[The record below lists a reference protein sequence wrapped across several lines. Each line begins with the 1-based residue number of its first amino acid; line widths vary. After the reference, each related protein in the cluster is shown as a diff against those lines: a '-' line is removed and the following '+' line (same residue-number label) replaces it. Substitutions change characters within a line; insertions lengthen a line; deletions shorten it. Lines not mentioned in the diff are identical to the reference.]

1 MSDETGASILETESY
16 ITALVFLTF
25 LALFITFEKVLEWRR
40 ASLKRRRK
48 FGLLAAVEASTSELM
63 LFGVASLLL
72 TIFQDSI
79 ASICI
84 KAPSSA
90 SWTILSQLNGCPC
103 CLKNTKSVTECFF
116 EGEGCGPALCN
127 CNDADPACLKAS
139 EAGERRLLAAA
150 RMPGTRGLLH
160 DSYNAMQCVGINEY
174 SQPECGNRPGYKQAL
189 STNAIHQ
196 IHMFLFY
203 IALCHIICGYV
214 MIRISSARVDI
225 WRQWLL
231 DDDAHS
237 KAVHEALQRF
247 SKPQHNQ
254 PKAAMSLPNMGM
266 PDSVGGSGEAAP
278 TDDVVISHQPHPMT
292 LSRCQSDML
301 PSIALELTPAG
312 GRLDQDLARMLWRQT
327 QKPINLMKDSVSK
340 VSLQSIQPDTGRMQ
354 QSEAVTS
361 LLNGENQLAGVGE
374 HCTVADD
381 SLPAN
386 ESMSYLQGTCSE
398 QQPAPDAVSGSA
410 DAADLRLPDEVL
422 TEQAND
428 WAGRQHIPA
437 QRRPGWEWG
446 ICFLRQFHPQTV
458 QHAEISIMR
467 ASFIFTHQP
476 GKRFHFM
483 DYILASMDDDC
494 AKVVGLGPS
503 GWLIVVAFVLLAG
516 VIGWASAWFVLLA
529 VILELIMNTKLIYI
543 ARHTSRGGT
552 VHRLKPTIFWF
563 GAKGPWV
570 MLTTIRTLLF
580 FCSFI
585 YSSCIFFAV
594 NFGRKSC
601 FFTTPGL
608 NTASLPIPWWVVL
621 IINSLVYF
629 ALSFITV
636 PLYSIGVQ
644 MGSDFKPHIFSPDV
658 TAYSE
663 TQPAQ

>member
-1 MSDETGASILETESY
+1 MTTLSVETSGGNLHWHIHPRSPMSDETGASILETESY
-16 ITALVFLTF
+16 IIALVFLAF

-72 TIFQDSI
+72 TIFQDPI
-79 ASICI
+79 ASICV

-127 CNDADPACLKAS
+127 CNDADPACLEAS
-139 EAGERRLLAAA
+139 EAGERRLLAAPHA
-150 RMPGTRGLLH
+150 SGSRGLLQ
-160 DSYNAMQCVGINEY
+160 DSSNVTQCVGLNEF
-174 SQPECGNRPGYKQAL
+174 SQAECGNRPGYKQAL

-247 SKPQHNQ
+247 SKPKHDQS
-254 PKAAMSLPNMGM
+254 KAAMSLPNLGI
-266 PDSVGGSGEAAP
+266 PESVGGSAEAAQ
-278 TDDVVISHQPHPMT
+278 TDNAEISHQPLPIT

-301 PSIALELTPAG
+301 PSIALELTPVG
-312 GRLDQDLARMLWRQT
+312 GRLDQDIARMLW
-327 QKPINLMKDSVSK
+327 P
-340 VSLQSIQPDTGRMQ
+340 
-354 QSEAVTS
+354 
-361 LLNGENQLAGVGE
+361 
-374 HCTVADD
+374 
-381 SLPAN
+381 
-386 ESMSYLQGTCSE
+386 
-398 QQPAPDAVSGSA
+398 
-410 DAADLRLPDEVL
+410 DLRLPDEVL
-422 TEQAND
+422 AEQADD

-446 ICFLRQFHPQTV
+446 ICFLRQFHLQTV

-476 GKRFHFM
+476 GRRFHFM
-483 DYILASMDDDC
+483 EYILASMDDDC
-494 AKVVGLGPS
+494 AKVVGLGPN
-503 GWLIVVAFVLLAG
+503 GWLIVVVFVLLAG

-529 VILELIMNTKLIYI
+529 VMLELIMNTKLIYI

-585 YSSCIFFAV
+585 YSSCIFFAI

-621 IINSLVYF
+621 IINSSVYI

-663 TQPAQ
+663 TQLAQQI